1 MISRTAYSVIS
12 VTTPAPTVRPPSRIA
27 NRNSFS
33 IATGVIRS
41 IVIVTLSPGITIS
54 HPACNVATPDAN
66 VVPNYNSN
74 RDPLKTDNCRTPAHL
89 AQRHTSCCDTAYHA
103 DPRRYPSDVS
113 Q

>member
-41 IVIVTLSPGITIS
+41 IVIVTLSPGITTS
-54 HPACNVATPDAN
+54 PPPAPPPPPPPPLLPLPKFVPHPPQNGLRRPPPAPAPTCP
-66 VVPNYNSN
+66 P
-74 RDPLKTDNCRTPAHL
+74 PLPPL
-89 AQRHTSCCDTAYHA
+89 
-103 DPRRYPSDVS
+103 P
-113 Q
+113 